1 MSDNNRF
8 YFTLKY
14 KKMILKIIIFLL
26 VFINFNISAP
36 LANEKIIISS
46 SISMHGDPLL
56 NNNFEYL
63 NYANPN
69 SNIGGVFKM
78 ASLGTFDSTNPFIIK
93 GRSAYGIRDYIF
105 ESLLSRDYSKPFTL
119 RSLIAEEIHYPE
131 DRTWIEFFI
140 NDKAQFSDGI
150 KITPKDV
157 LFSFNALKESGRP
170 NHRSYYSRINEV
182 LITSDKSIKF
192 ITNNKDDR
200 ELILIIGMMPILPEH
215 IYGNERI
222 KEAKLD
228 TPIGSGP
235 YIVSKIEQGRN
246 ITYEKNLAYWGNEVP
261 INNGLHNFEV
271 ISVDYYLDDN
281 SRFEAFKAGLFDFY
295 QIWDPTRWNNI
306 KKHKNVHS
314 GKIKLLEIERK
325 TPAGMLGLALNT
337 RKPYLSNIDVRKAL
351 TILFDFNWIN
361 KSLYHN
367 LYNRTE
373 GFFDNSYLS
382 SINQP
387 ISNLEKELLSDN
399 LPSINE
405 NILNI
410 KQYDFEKDKRIV
422 LNKALKLFE
431 KANYSIVDGQ
441 LINTIT
447 KEPFVLEF
455 LITDKRQEKYAI
467 NYMKSLERIGIKLNI
482 KMVDS
487 TQYQKRKQN
496 FDFDIIEHFWYSSL
510 SPGNEQNFYWGS
522 ASASEIG
529 SRNYPG
535 ITSKKIDSLI
545 QKIVSVKKLDEF
557 MYSVRALDRMLI
569 SGYYVIP
576 LFHWPHQWV
585 AVSESINYPE
595 KVSLDGY
602 KTNSWYIGD

>member
-1 MSDNNRF
+1 
-8 YFTLKY
+8 
-14 KKMILKIIIFLL
+14 MILKILFFLL
-26 VFINFNISAP
+26 VFINFNISFLFA
-36 LANEKIIISS
+36 EDRTIIAS
-46 SISMHGDPLL
+46 SISMHGEPLL
-56 NNNFEYL
+56 NNNFQHL

-69 SNIGGVFKM
+69 SNIGGSFRM

-93 GRSAYGIRDYIF
+93 GRSAYGIRDYVF

-119 RSLIAEEIHYPE
+119 RSLIAEKIHYSA

-140 NDKAQFSDGI
+140 DDAAEFSDGI
-150 KITPKDV
+150 KIKPKDI
-157 LFSFNALKESGRP
+157 LFSFNALKENGRP
-170 NHRSYYSRINEV
+170 NHRSYYSRVKNVI
-182 LITSDKSIKF
+182 ITSDKSIKF
-192 ITNNKDDR
+192 ITDNKEDR

-215 IYGNERI
+215 IYGNERF

-228 TPIGSGP
+228 IPIGSGP

-246 ITYEKNLAYWGNEVP
+246 ITYSKNTTYWGKQAP
-261 INNGLHNFEV
+261 INNGLHNFDN

-295 QIWDPTRWNNI
+295 QIWDPTRWNNL
-306 KKHKNVHS
+306 KNHKNVHS

-325 TPAGMLGLALNT
+325 TPAGMLGLAMNT
-337 RKPYLSNIDVRKAL
+337 RKPNLSNIEVRKAL

-361 KSLYHN
+361 NSLYHN

-387 ISNLEKELLSDN
+387 IDDFEKILLGDSLSSLDKN
-399 LPSINE
+399 ILSGKPYDIGKDKRE
-405 NILNI
+405 ILNI
-410 KQYDFEKDKRIV
+410 
-422 LNKALKLFE
+422 ALKLFE
-431 KANYSIVDGQ
+431 KANYKIENGQ
-441 LINTIT
+441 LINITT
-447 KEPFVLEF
+447 KEPFILEF

-467 NYMKSLERIGIKLNI
+467 NYMKNLERIGIKLNI

-510 SPGNEQNFYWGS
+510 SPGNEQNFYWGTES
-522 ASASEIG
+522 ASQIG

-535 ITSKKIDSLI
+535 ITSNKIDNLI
-545 QKIVSVKKLDEF
+545 QKIVSVRKIEEF
-557 MYSVRALDRMLI
+557 TYSVRALDRMLI

-585 AVSESINYPE
+585 AVSNKINYPE